1 MNMLLLLPH
10 VFQHRQDSH
19 TQSLVQTLCNIFYK
33 DGVDCPAEISAFLHE
48 RGVPVLP
55 FLGNCFNIL
64 FVNVAGIFCTNYLL
78 LYFLEKVWG
87 NSNELLQA
95 VLHDLRQQ
103 GYNTCCRALGLVS
116 KYVTGPWQH
125 LTESGLNILEMN
137 KYYEDGLHNLEQWV
151 TDPTPIIRGQAQ
163 AIFGGVDIEQDD
175 ATEH

>member
-1 MNMLLLLPH
+1 MADASVKTVEQDLVDGEVDIGISH

-19 TQSLVQTLCNIFYK
+19 TQSLIQALCKIFYK
-33 DGVDCPAEISAFLHE
+33 DGVDCPAEISAFLHG

-55 FLGNCFNIL
+55 FLGNRFNIL

-103 GYNTCCRALGLVS
+103 GYITCCRALGLVS
-116 KYVTGPWQH
+116 KYVIGPWQR
-125 LTESGLNILEMN
+125 LNILEMN
-137 KYYEDGLHNLEQWV
+137 KYYEDGLHNLEQ
-151 TDPTPIIRGQAQ
+151 
-163 AIFGGVDIEQDD
+163 
-175 ATEH
+175 